1 MQMKTIT
8 YFQYLKI
15 NSGAVVLIFNVLF
28 WSFMLYWKLDGAEL
42 YEFRFSIPVWAIV
55 MLVWLIGKWIR
66 WRKL

>member
-1 MQMKTIT
+1 MKTVT

-15 NSGAVVLIFNVLF
+15 NGGAVVLSFNVLF

-42 YEFRFSIPVWAIV
+42 YEFRFSIPVWAAV
-55 MLVWLIGKWIR
+55 MLAWLLGNWIR